1 MSPADPPPSGAG
13 SFRERLTP
21 AWWIWACA
29 PGLGLGVALSVAKI
43 SVVWGVVTALLVTGV
58 LLVLLLRS
66 TPTLS
71 VADGVLVA
79 GRARIPVPLTGS
91 VEVLD
96 AAAMRQAHGPRLDAR
111 AYLCLR
117 GWIPT
122 GVRIAIADPKDP
134 TPYWLLSTRRPDSLA
149 ASLREAASRST

>member
-117 GWIPT
+117 GWIHT
-122 GVRIAIADPKDP
+122 AVRVELRDPADP
-134 TPYWLLSTRRPDSLA
+134 TPYWVVSTRRPAALVGALA
-149 ASLREAASRST
+149 DVHAAR